1 MLINKEN
8 EIGGI
13 HMSSI
18 ELKSFKYS
26 DEERFTFRGTR
37 EEIEKKMDQGYYI
50 IRGGQGEY
58 LLGKS
63 SEMEIVLEIDEKEE
77 TFDVK
82 NLIRKEYG
90 QEKLTKSIFEKFI
103 KDLKNGDKVLDFD
116 KEHGLSIK

>member
-1 MLINKEN
+1 
-8 EIGGI
+8 
-13 HMSSI
+13 MSSI